1 MEKEKKTW
9 HPQQEKIL
17 KSWGEAAACYR
28 YMNNQAF
35 LKYKKSSM
43 RYTLPIIIISTIT
56 GTANFAQSTFPISI
70 RPMVPLAIG
79 SMNIITAI
87 MTTVMQFLKI
97 NELMEGHRAASI
109 QYGKLSRT
117 IRLELSL
124 PLEERSQNG
133 TEMVE
138 YCRAEYDRLIEQ
150 SPPIPYSVINAF
162 EKEFPD
168 DSIFFK
174 PEIMHIHPIETFM
187 YDDYMKDDLKKDIM
201 AIRRN
206 SGASEIDTP
215 PPKVP
220 EIVKELEQ
228 IIIKS
233 PKDDGRHRQP
243 I

>member
-1 MEKEKKTW
+1 MGKEQKLW

-17 KSWGEAAACYR
+17 KTWGEAAACYR

-35 LKYKKSSM
+35 LMYKKSSM
-43 RYTLPIIIISTIT
+43 RYTLPIIVISTVT

-70 RPMVPLAIG
+70 RPMVPLVIG

-109 QYGKLSRT
+109 QYGKLSRS
-117 IRLELSL
+117 IRLELAL

-133 TEMVE
+133 TDMVE
-138 YCRAEYDRLIEQ
+138 HCRAEYDRLIEQ
-150 SPPIPYSVINAF
+150 SPPIPYSIIVAF

-174 PEIMHIHPIETFM
+174 PEIMHIHPIETFIR
-187 YDDYMKDDLKKDIM
+187 DTYMRDDLIKDLC
-201 AIRRN
+201 AIRTN
-206 SGASEIDTP
+206 SVSTSDPRKNTAFI
-215 PPKVP
+215 
-220 EIVKELEQ
+220 KELEQ
-228 IIIKS
+228 VITESQLIE
-233 PKDDGRHRQP
+233 PRDRLP
-243 I
+243 L

>member
-1 MEKEKKTW
+1 MEKEKKLW

-35 LKYKKSSM
+35 LKYKKASM
-43 RYTLPIIIISTIT
+43 RYTLPIIIISTVT
-56 GTANFAQSTFPISI
+56 GTANFAQSTFPLSL

-79 SMNIITAI
+79 TMNIVTAI
-87 MTTVMQFLKI
+87 MTTIMQFLKI

-124 PLEERSQNG
+124 PLEERTQNG

-138 YCRAEYDRLIEQ
+138 YCRSEYDRLIEQ
-150 SPPIPYSVINAF
+150 SPPIPYSVIKEF

-168 DSIFFK
+168 DSSFFK
-174 PEIMHIHPIETFM
+174 PEIMHIHPIETFIN
-187 YDDYMKDDLKKDIM
+187 DDYMKDELKKDLI

-206 SGASEIDTP
+206 SGSDDP
-215 PPKVP
+215 DPRRVP
-220 EIVKELEQ
+220 GIVRELEQ
-228 IIIKS
+228 VIIKS
-233 PKDDGRHRQP
+233 SIDDGQHKP
-243 I
+243 PV